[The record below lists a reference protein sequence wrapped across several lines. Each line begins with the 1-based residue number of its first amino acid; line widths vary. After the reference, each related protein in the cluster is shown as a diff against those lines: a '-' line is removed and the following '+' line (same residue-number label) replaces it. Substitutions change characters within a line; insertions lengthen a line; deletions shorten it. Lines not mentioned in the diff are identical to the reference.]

1 MCAFNVVVAVT
12 GSVAAYKACAV
23 VSDLVQRGHRVRVVA
38 TPAALRFVG
47 AASFEGLTGEAVRSD
62 LFAAGS
68 ALDHIELGR
77 WADAVLVCPATAHTL
92 NRLAAG
98 LADDLLGALFLAH
111 DRTKPFLLAPAMNP
125 QMWSHP
131 ATVAARQTLAG
142 WGVVILPVAAGR
154 TACGELGDGRLLDP
168 AEIVVRLE
176 AALARPRRRL
186 RVLITSGGTAEPIDR
201 VRVLSNTSTGA
212 TGALIADRFV
222 RGGHEVVL
230 LRARS
235 AAAAPPACEHEA
247 FGTFA
252 ELDEALGRRLGGS
265 SFDLVV
271 HAAAVGDFAVA
282 EADASGV
289 SGVSGVVGGKLE
301 AGAPALLRLRPQPK
315 LVDRL
320 RARSLNPA
328 LRVVAFKL
336 TAGADDAAAAAAI
349 AALRQRARPDFI
361 VHNDLGRGPEPG
373 VIGPADIYDANGA
386 LAVRCAHRGEL
397 AAALV
402 ELATAGRDPAPP
414 LRAPPSPPSPPSPP
428 PAAAAPEWPAA
439 PELSALTQR

>member
-1 MCAFNVVVAVT
+1 MCASNLVVAVT

-38 TPAALRFVG
+38 TDSALRFVG

-131 ATVAARQTLAG
+131 ATAAAVQTLAG
-142 WGVVILPVAAGR
+142 WGVVILPVGAGR

-168 AEIVVRLE
+168 AEIVARLE

-186 RVLITSGGTAEPIDR
+186 RVLVTSGGTAEPIDG
-201 VRVLSNTSTGA
+201 VRVLSNLSTGA

-235 AAAAPPACEHEA
+235 AIAAPPACEHEA

-252 ELDEALGRRLGGS
+252 ELDAALGRRLGGT

-282 EADASGV
+282 DARASAV
-289 SGVSGVVGGKLE
+289 SGLSGAVGGKFDSD
-301 AGAPALLRLRPQPK
+301 APLLLRLRPQPK

-320 RARSLNPA
+320 RLRSLNPA
-328 LRVVAFKL
+328 LQVIAFKL
-336 TAGADDAAAAAAI
+336 TAGADAAAAGAAI

-361 VHNDLGRGPEPG
+361 VHNDLGRGSEAG
-373 VIGPADIYDANGA
+373 VAGPADIYDATGA
-386 LAVRCAHRGEL
+386 LAVRCANRGEL

-402 ELATAGRDPAPP
+402 ELATAVGRDPRPPP
-414 LRAPPSPPSPPSPP
+414 LAP
-428 PAAAAPEWPAA
+428 AP
-439 PELSALTQR
+439 PELSALTPR